1 MRITKNQ
8 LRRIIKE
15 ERAKLVAEQQRYR
28 HPDTGEDM
36 IKMLSDIVDKLMETD
51 IDLEYLA
58 NEIHGLAQ
66 DVEEVERQRAV
77 KTGSGG
83 GSKFI
88 DMTDPR
94 KL

>member
-15 ERAKLVAEQQRYR
+15 ERAKLVAEQQRGYR

-36 IKMLSDIVDKLMETD
+36 FLMLNDIVDKLMDTG

-58 NEIHGLAQ
+58 NELHGLAK
-66 DVEEVERQRAV
+66 DVEDSIPEE
-77 KTGSGG
+77 
-83 GSKFI
+83 
-88 DMTDPR
+88 P
-94 KL
+94 

>member
-1 MRITKNQ
+1 MKITKRQ

-15 ERAKLVAEQQRYR
+15 ERAKLIAEQQGYR

-36 IKMLSDIVDKLMETD
+36 LKMLSDIVDELMETD
-51 IDLEYLA
+51 IDLKYLA

-66 DVEEVERQRAV
+66 DVEEIERQRAV
-77 KTGSGG
+77 KTGPGG
-83 GSKFI
+83 GSRFI

-94 KL
+94 EL